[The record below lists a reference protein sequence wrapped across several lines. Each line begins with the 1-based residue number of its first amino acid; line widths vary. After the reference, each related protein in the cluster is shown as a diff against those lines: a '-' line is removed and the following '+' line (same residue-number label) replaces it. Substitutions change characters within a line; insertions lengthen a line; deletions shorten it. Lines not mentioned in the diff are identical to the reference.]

1 MRLNET
7 TYTFLFAGAVCFVC
21 SVLVSTSAVTLRSRQ
36 EANKMLDRQEK
47 VLAVSG
53 LLEEGKHLPPQEVRD
68 LFAKNI
74 QPKIVELKTGNY
86 VPEDQVDPATFD
98 QLKAQADPATSEAA
112 PQNDAQVKRIPNNAL
127 VYQVVEDGKVKEL
140 ILPLEGKGLWST
152 LYGYIALGADT
163 NSIEGL
169 TFYQHGETPGLGG
182 EVDNPRWKALWK
194 GRKAYDEG
202 WKPVI
207 RVLKGTAGSPEEAPH
222 EVDGLSG
229 ATLTSNGVTRLLR
242 FWLGDNGFGPY
253 LKKFREQG
261 S

>member
-7 TYTFLFAGAVCFVC
+7 TYTFLFAGGVCLVC
-21 SVLVSTSAVTLRSRQ
+21 SLLVSASAVSLRSRQ
-36 EANKMLDRQEK
+36 EANKLLDRQEK

-53 LLEEGKHLPPQEVRD
+53 LLAEGEHLPAQEVRD
-68 LFAKNI
+68 RFAKNI
-74 QPKIVELKTGNY
+74 QPKIVELATGEY
-86 VPEDQVDPATFD
+86 APEGQVDPATFD
-98 QLKAQADPATSEAA
+98 QMKATADTATRKAA
-112 PQNDAQVKRIPNNAL
+112 PANDAQVKWLPQYAL
-127 VYQVVEDGKVKEL
+127 VYQVVEDGKVTEL
-140 ILPLEGKGLWST
+140 ILPVEGKGLWST

-163 NSIEGL
+163 NSIKGL

-182 EVDNPRWKALWK
+182 EVDNPRWKSLWPR
-194 GRKAYDEG
+194 RKAFDEN
-202 WKPVI
+202 WQPVI

-242 FWLGDNGFGPY
+242 FWLGENGFGKY
-253 LKKFREQG
+253 LANFRQQG